1 MYRKTPTSFLSSG
14 LATLSLLPIL
24 SGFYSASVLAQTLP
38 PSPVPNSIPTLRE
51 TPLWDSTDTPYILGA
66 GDRIQVEMFNIPE
79 YSGDYQILVD
89 GTISLPLIGRV
100 AINNLTVEQAAT
112 AIKAAYGELLT
123 DAIIS
128 VTLVGPRPLNVG
140 VAGQVSRP
148 GTYKVELTRESTT
161 GAGRQGGGL
170 QFPTLVEVL
179 QLAEGIT
186 PAGDLREVQIR
197 RRQPDGQDLLF
208 AVNLWEFFQTGNT
221 RQDLTLRDGDTI
233 YVPTVNE
240 IDTGE
245 VRERAKANFSA
256 DINVPISVAIVG
268 EVNRPGPYTIFGG
281 DLRSPELDDR
291 LTFLD
296 NQASSNQVVG
306 LPTVTRAI
314 KIAGGITPEADLRNI
329 QIRRRIPNGSEQIV
343 TVNLWELL
351 RSGDLSQDA
360 LLQEGD
366 SIIIPKAETI
376 DLTEASTLARANF
389 APNQIQVFVIGE
401 VVSPGSLQLR
411 PSTSLHEALL
421 ASGSFDPNRAKQGTV
436 EFIRPNPD
444 GTVSRRLIQVDFSQ
458 GLNPENNPT
467 LQDRDVIVVSRSGYT
482 EFSDSIQTGI
492 QPWAGI
498 LRMIGDVFFTIDE
511 IDRLGD

>member
-1 MYRKTPTSFLSSG
+1 MYFRALKSCLCPG
-14 LATLSLLPIL
+14 LTAVSLLPMLTGLHIC
-24 SGFYSASVLAQTLP
+24 SGLAQTLP
-38 PSPVPNSIPTLRE
+38 SPRGLSPITNPRE
-51 TPLWDSTDTPYILGA
+51 NYLPDGANTPYILGS

-100 AINNLTVEQAAT
+100 AINNLTVEQVAT
-112 AIKAAYGELLT
+112 AIKVAYRGLLT
-123 DAIIS
+123 DPIIS

-148 GTYKVELTRESTT
+148 GTYKVEFTRESTT

-170 QFPTLVEVL
+170 QFPTLIEVL

-186 PAGDLREVQIR
+186 PAGNLREVQIR
-197 RRQPDGQDLLF
+197 RRQPGGQDFLF
-208 AVNLWEFFQTGNT
+208 TVNLWEFFQTGNT
-221 RQDLTLRDGDTI
+221 SQDLTLRDGDTI
-233 YVPTVNE
+233 YVPTVSE
-240 IDTGE
+240 IDTRE

-256 DINVPISVAIVG
+256 DINVPISVAIIG

-281 DLRSPELDDR
+281 DLRSPDLDNR

-329 QIRRRIPNGSEQIV
+329 QIRRRVPNGSEQIV
-343 TVNLWELL
+343 TLNLWELL
-351 RSGDLSQDA
+351 TSGDLSEDA

-376 DLTEASTLARANF
+376 DLTEASTLARASF
-389 APNQIQVFVIGE
+389 ASNQIEVFVIGE

-421 ASGSFDPNRAKQGTV
+421 ASGSFDKNRAEQQTV

-444 GTVSRRLIQVDFSQ
+444 GTVSRRLIEVNFSQ

-482 EFSDSIQTGI
+482 QFSDSVLTGFRPFI
-492 QPWAGI
+492 GI
-498 LRMIGDVFFTIDE
+498 LQMIGNIFSTVENID
-511 IDRLGD
+511 DLGD